1 MMRYIYITIHFI
13 VSFIALVIACCM
25 SQKFKP
31 FYIVVT
37 WVKTSL
43 TYSICYT
50 WMEKSDYEHR
60 APEHEIGQCDDS
72 EHAHSKYFI
81 YGHCALFFFL
91 YVTPSLSISS
101 IMNTG
106 L

>member
-1 MMRYIYITIHFI
+1 
-13 VSFIALVIACCM
+13 
-25 SQKFKP
+25 
-31 FYIVVT
+31 
-37 WVKTSL
+37 
-43 TYSICYT
+43 
-50 WMEKSDYEHR
+50 MEKSDYEHR
-60 APEHEIGQCDDS
+60 APEHEIGQCNDS
-72 EHAHSKYFI
+72 EHAHPKYFI